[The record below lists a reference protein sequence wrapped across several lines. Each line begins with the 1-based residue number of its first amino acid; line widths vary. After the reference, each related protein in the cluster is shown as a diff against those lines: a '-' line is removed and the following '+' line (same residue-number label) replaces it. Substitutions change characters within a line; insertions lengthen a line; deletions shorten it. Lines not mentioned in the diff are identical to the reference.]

1 MRPSAT
7 FKLTPK
13 RARMQSGWICLNLLR
28 LGAQSFSFLW
38 VLSSPMYNPWS
49 RGKLSPGIKG
59 RCFNNAC
66 LYQEETSCADMK
78 EEYMWWGLLF
88 IGIIR
93 WQSWEHSYWLIKC
106 KTAVQTA
113 LMLTSNNNE
122 PRDDIIHLYIF
133 DFIVAQRGALKWT
146 ASFTSICLNE
156 GNIIQK

>member
-7 FKLTPK
+7 FKLMPR

-38 VLSSPMYNPWS
+38 FLSSPMYNPWS
-49 RGKLSPGIKG
+49 RGKLSPGEKG

-66 LYQEETSCADMK
+66 LYQEETCCADMK
-78 EEYMWWGLLF
+78 EEYRWWDLLF

-93 WQSWEHSYWLIKC
+93 WQSWDNSYWLIKC

-133 DFIVAQRGALKWT
+133 DFIVAQRGGLKWT
-146 ASFTSICLNE
+146 PSFTSICLNE
-156 GNIIQK
+156 ENIIQK